1 MICPMI
7 CLLASGFFFFFFSLF
22 PFSHFPIFLLSSLVC
37 VGVCVCVCVC
47 VYLFVC
53 RGRKKK
59 TLPKPVLLLCLSV
72 FVLVLCYYCL
82 VMKQHAGWRR
92 HIVEEVGTDAEGG
105 EGGGDVLMSQDW
117 KYKGE
122 GASNVVVEYSGPD
135 HPLFVRDACSF
146 IPSCWRS

>member
-1 MICPMI
+1 
-7 CLLASGFFFFFFSLF
+7 
-22 PFSHFPIFLLSSLVC
+22 
-37 VGVCVCVCVC
+37 
-47 VYLFVC
+47 
-53 RGRKKK
+53 
-59 TLPKPVLLLCLSV
+59 
-72 FVLVLCYYCL
+72 
-82 VMKQHAGWRR
+82 MKQHAGWRR